1 MTISLDGKTAL
12 VTGAGRGIG
21 RAIAIELA
29 KAGASVALIA
39 RSRDELEETASHA
52 LELGGDPLVI
62 TADIGEP
69 RELARAVQRAID
81 EFRGVDIL
89 VNNAAVVWPLGPS
102 VAVDPAGWAAAIGI
116 NVIAV
121 ASLSLALMPGMLDRK
136 WGRIVNI
143 SSGIASHPEAM
154 VGMNAYAT
162 SKAALEAYTVN
173 LAAELAGSG
182 VTVNAFRPGSV
193 DTAMQAWIRDQEPS
207 RIGTKLHS
215 HFARSYS
222 EETLTTPDQS
232 ARALLPHLYS
242 DETGQIWD
250 ASVPTEATA
259 LIAGAA
265 NRS

>member
-1 MTISLDGKTAL
+1 VTISLEGKTAL

-102 VAVDPAGWAAAIGI
+102 VAVDPAWLGSRDRRQCNRRRIPQ
-116 NVIAV
+116 
-121 ASLSLALMPGMLDRK
+121 PGVDAWNARPQVGTRCERLEWHRESPGGH
-136 WGRIVNI
+136 GRHARL
-143 SSGIASHPEAM
+143 G
-154 VGMNAYAT
+154 
-162 SKAALEAYTVN
+162 
-173 LAAELAGSG
+173 
-182 VTVNAFRPGSV
+182 
-193 DTAMQAWIRDQEPS
+193 DQ
-207 RIGTKLHS
+207 
-215 HFARSYS
+215 
-222 EETLTTPDQS
+222 
-232 ARALLPHLYS
+232 
-242 DETGQIWD
+242 
-250 ASVPTEATA
+250 
-259 LIAGAA
+259 
-265 NRS
+265 